1 MNSCLSD
8 KFLTHT
14 KTCDTRHSSR
24 SSIIPSRKIDLYR
37 KITLCSLLYIMRWQI
52 LPSLV
57 IMVTCYALQFQATT
71 PPQPRSDF
79 SSTNCNPHIS
89 GNTTRQNQKYI
100 YTPFSPL
107 SSIFQTSILI
117 LKVLPSRPLN
127 SCPSRPQFYLQTITN
142 PTISTFSPPP

>member
-1 MNSCLSD
+1 MLFASRKRRKGNLDEHLLLMNSCLCFVNLCSDTPSCIVINSD
-8 KFLTHT
+8 KSLTHT

-24 SSIIPSRKIDLYR
+24 SSIIPSRKIDLFR

-89 GNTTRQNQKYI
+89 GNTTRQNHTYI
-100 YTPFSPL
+100 HLFLPCQASPNL
-107 SSIFQTSILI
+107 
-117 LKVLPSRPLN
+117 
-127 SCPSRPQFYLQTITN
+127 QF
-142 PTISTFSPPP
+142 